1 MKKRGQLTIFILIAI
16 IIIAI
21 VLAYFLFFKKDLSE
35 YTNPDV
41 EKTHVII
48 KDCIESNLVDSVRL
62 IGLQGG
68 YFTLPERYFETELS
82 KIAYG
87 YYNRENTLVSISKM
101 ENEINSYIET
111 ALPLCVDEN
120 NLDDLNIEKKEV
132 NAKANIKKNLVS
144 VKIDFP
150 VCITK
155 EESTSC
161 LKKDYSSEIE
171 VKLGDIH
178 NIATKIIN
186 QKIKYP
192 NLIDLT
198 YLSSFSY
205 SVSILPYDNNIFIY
219 LITDENYELNEVPY
233 VFRFV
238 MKK

>member
-87 YYNRENTLVSISKM
+87 WTV
-101 ENEINSYIET
+101 
-111 ALPLCVDEN
+111 
-120 NLDDLNIEKKEV
+120 
-132 NAKANIKKNLVS
+132 
-144 VKIDFP
+144 
-150 VCITK
+150 
-155 EESTSC
+155 
-161 LKKDYSSEIE
+161 
-171 VKLGDIH
+171 
-178 NIATKIIN
+178 
-186 QKIKYP
+186 YP
-192 NLIDLT
+192 
-198 YLSSFSY
+198 YHCLSSGHLFFHFT
-205 SVSILPYDNNIFIY
+205 IMHKQ
-219 LITDENYELNEVPY
+219 T
-233 VFRFV
+233 
-238 MKK
+238 

>member
-1 MKKRGQLTIFILIAI
+1 MGKRGQLTIFILVAI

-21 VLAYFLFFKKDLSE
+21 VFVYFLIFKNNLSE
-35 YTNPDV
+35 YSNPDV
-41 EKTHVII
+41 EKTHIII
-48 KDCIESNLVDSVRL
+48 KDCIESTLVDSVRL

-68 YFTLPERYFETELS
+68 YFTLPEKYFETELS

-87 YYNRENTLVSISKM
+87 YYNQENTLVSISKM
-101 ENEINSYIET
+101 ENEINSYIEI

-120 NLDDLNIEKKEV
+120 NFDDLNIEKKEV
-132 NAKANIKKNLVS
+132 NAKIDIKEDLVS

-155 EESTSC
+155 EESISC
-161 LKKDYSSEIE
+161 LKKDYLSKVE
-171 VKLGDIH
+171 VRLGDIH
-178 NIATKIIN
+178 NIATDIIN

-192 NLIDLT
+192 DLIDLT

-219 LITDENYELNEVPY
+219 LITDEDYELNEVPY

-238 MKK
+238 MRK

>member
-1 MKKRGQLTIFILIAI
+1 MKKRGQLTIFILVAI
-16 IIIAI
+16 VIIAI
-21 VLAYFLFFKKDLSE
+21 VLAYFLFFKKNLSE
-35 YTNPDV
+35 YSNPDV

-48 KDCIESNLVDSVRL
+48 KDCIESNLVDSIRL

-82 KIAYG
+82 RIAYG
-87 YYNRENTLVSISKM
+87 YYNRENTLISISKM
-101 ENEINSYIET
+101 EDEIDSYIEV

-132 NAKANIKKNLVS
+132 NAKVNIKKNSVS
-144 VKIDFP
+144 AKIDFP

-171 VKLGDIH
+171 VRLGDIH
-178 NIATKIIN
+178 NIAANIIN

-192 NLIDLT
+192 DLIDLT

-205 SVSILPYDNNIFIY
+205 SVSILPYDSNIFIY

-233 VFRFV
+233 VFRFA
-238 MKK
+238 MRK